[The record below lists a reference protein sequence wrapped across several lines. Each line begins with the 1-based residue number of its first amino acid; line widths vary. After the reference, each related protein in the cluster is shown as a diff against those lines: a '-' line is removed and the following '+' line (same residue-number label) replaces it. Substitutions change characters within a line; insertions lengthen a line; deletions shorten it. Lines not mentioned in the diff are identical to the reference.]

1 MENPLPPKKTEHL
14 PTSRTSANT
23 GTKSPRAMETAPL
36 NFTTTGQARAG
47 AAAPA
52 PSKTG
57 APPLAIG
64 SAPRIVGGIVR
75 SADWTPVAALNGLI
89 SDPRGAVS
97 GRSPAELF
105 RTGLPIA
112 QALATDRRATKILLL
127 AELGR
132 LWRSVKVGDAK
143 TWTTQDDLQDVVD
156 DICDVFRTL
165 KIEEVLFVFQA
176 IRRGEVPL
184 FGRLDTPTLFEALRK
199 YEAQHT
205 TTYREN
211 YRPHLEVETAALDVA
226 PARAGQLTVR
236 EAFARIAKELPTP
249 TKTLEQM
256 GRATIADLRAIA
268 AATDE
273 QQTPTK

>member
-1 MENPLPPKKTEHL
+1 M
-14 PTSRTSANT
+14 RT
-23 GTKSPRAMETAPL
+23 
-36 NFTTTGQARAG
+36 
-47 AAAPA
+47 
-52 PSKTG
+52 
-57 APPLAIG
+57 
-64 SAPRIVGGIVR
+64 
-75 SADWTPVAALNGLI
+75 ADWTPRAALNGLI
-89 SDPRGAVS
+89 SDPRAAVS

-105 RTGLPIA
+105 RSGLPIA

-143 TWTTQDDLQDVVD
+143 TWTTQDDLQEVVD
-156 DICDVFRTL
+156 DICDVFRSL

-184 FGRLDTPTLFEALRK
+184 FGRLDTPTLFEAIRK

-226 PARAGQLTVR
+226 PARAGQMTVAD
-236 EAFARIAKELPTP
+236 AFARIAKDLPRP
-249 TKTLEQM
+249 KKTLHEL
-256 GRATIADLRAIA
+256 GRATIADLREIA
-268 AATDE
+268 AATDK
-273 QQTPTK
+273 QQTPNK